1 AVLVPPEPVTTAE
14 ARIERP
20 LVLRV
25 LLRDRPF
32 QDLLEGDPE
41 ALQRGYRLKAHVA
54 ATTIAVTTAF
64 SVATGSSTFQP
75 KRMSWSYRS
84 RGTVVRTHTK
94 RNSRMN
100 SLSRNQIGPGS
111 HGPCQPPRKSV
122 THRAERVIR
131 LMYSDIVK

>member
-54 ATTIAVTTAF
+54 ATTIAVTTALI
-64 SVATGSSTFQP
+64 VATGSSTFQP

-84 RGTVVRTHTK
+84 RGSVARSQMEAK
-94 RNSRMN
+94 MAPSSLRM
-100 SLSRNQIGPGS
+100 NQIGRRS
-111 HGPCQPPRKSV
+111 HGPCQPAKKSV
-122 THRAERVIR
+122 TIRPESVMR
-131 LMYSDIVK
+131 LMYS